1 MPNERCDPGREQE
14 GWQWK
19 AKSTPRADPN
29 HVRRDWS
36 PIGVALASI
45 SSVEDRDV
53 VLAKRL
59 VARDDRQTFDR
70 RDGDNEPIERISMM
84 TRKGAYAFGVV
95 ERHRQFA
102 KSTIRDGLRRMAL
115 RAEFAERRLDD
126 DLPRGSG
133 ADPDLGRVLDGCARV
148 AAESRVV
155 RVPPDQGAG
164 IEQEGGQEP
173 LP

>member
-1 MPNERCDPGREQE
+1 MPEEHLATRSVVAGEARRIVLRDGASGLARRPPRISRRE
-14 GWQWK
+14 
-19 AKSTPRADPN
+19 
-29 HVRRDWS
+29 
-36 PIGVALASI
+36 LASI

-70 RDGDNEPIERISMM
+70 RDGDNEPIEGISMM
-84 TRKGAYAFGVV
+84 TRKGAYALGVV

-126 DLPRGSG
+126 DLPR
-133 ADPDLGRVLDGCARV
+133 
-148 AAESRVV
+148 
-155 RVPPDQGAG
+155 
-164 IEQEGGQEP
+164 
-173 LP
+173 